1 MAVKKLNAQEALGNA
16 PQGPPP
22 TSEINYQE
30 FVDSLPEEFR
40 AEIEDAMVAMLSYIH
55 SDEGTSQV
63 LENVQN
69 AKGNEAAQV
78 GISALQAMDAA
89 DPDHQWSDSAKVFA
103 GFFAVKEVSNIAREA
118 GIIDIPEDEEGVI
131 FQQAAQNYLHALIK
145 DKPTQ
150 EERDA
155 EAIRIQKEVEP
166 LMTPKMREAAHSVA
180 KERGIP
186 VEDGGQGAQQQPAGQ
201 QQKKGGLLE

>member
-1 MAVKKLNAQEALGNA
+1 MKKRYDASKALGNQERT
-16 PQGPPP
+16 PVQ

-30 FVDSLPEEFR
+30 FVDSLPEEFQS
-40 AEIEDAMVAMLSYIH
+40 EIEEALAALLSYVH
-55 SDEGTSQV
+55 SDEGTAQV

-89 DPDHQWSDSAKVFA
+89 DPEHRWSDSAKVFA
-103 GFFAVKEVSNIAREA
+103 GFFAVKEISNIAREA
-118 GIIDIPEDEEGVI
+118 KVIDIPEDDEGRI
-131 FQQAAQNYLHALIK
+131 FEQAAKNYLHAMIK
-145 DKPTQ
+145 NKPTQ

-180 KERGIP
+180 REKGIP
-186 VEDGGQGAQQQPAGQ
+186 VEDAQAAPQQSTPPQ
-201 QQKKGGLLE
+201 KGGLLE